1 MSFFGIAHCLLR
13 RLIGASLLGVL
24 LVVMAGCGSKGSLTG
39 KVTYNDTP
47 LAKGA
52 RLTFISANDRAFSTT
67 ISTDDGSYS
76 IDGLPVGE
84 YKVIVAPPTEPNM
97 PKVVQGGEQNKMT
110 KDKKGIWGGGTGP
123 VQSGKKAFSI
133 PRKYIDESSTTAAVT
148 VKSGK
153 QVDVNIQLTD

>member
-1 MSFFGIAHCLLR
+1 MPFFGIARCLLR

-39 KVTYNDTP
+39 KVNYNDTP
-47 LAKGA
+47 LPKGA

-67 ISTDDGSYS
+67 ITTDDGTYS

-84 YKVIVAPPTEPNM
+84 YIVIVAPPAEPNM

-110 KDKKGIWGGGTGP
+110 KDKGIWGGGTGP
-123 VQSGKKAFSI
+123 VQSGKKAVSI
-133 PRKYIDESSTTAAVT
+133 PRKYIDKSSTTAAVT